1 METRE
6 KPHNT
11 DFKGVDFAPSSEDIG
26 RKLLRDPAT
35 SLPPP

>member
-6 KPHNT
+6 KPHNP
-11 DFKGVDFAPSSEDIG
+11 DFNGGDFDPSSEDIT

-35 SLPPP
+35 SLPTP